1 VLEVSALSKAKE
13 KNARQKKAKQP
24 RKAKGAVAV
33 ALAGSPA
40 EDADFKEAERAQ
52 DLPKKG

>member
-40 EDADFKEAERAQ
+40 EDADLKEAERAQ